1 MTAYGNFCE
10 DIALE
15 IFIDATL
22 VKFQKGK
29 MRKHDEFA
37 KIHVPVDGSDSM
49 IEKRFVDVS
58 KEADLY
64 DLELFIVARDYDN
77 QPIAQYPK
85 YLKERKFKLDIRV
98 RNKTVFCIP
107 VKCVE
112 YWLFYVKHMDDTT
125 PPQPNSLES
134 DTNFNCAKAKSDVYE
149 RPLDED
155 GKYIKQAA
163 RIEVAKAIKILE
175 KLDIKRLKILSPSYD
190 NFIGQL
196 QKVKL

>member
-1 MTAYGNFCE
+1 MATYGSFCE

-15 IFIDATL
+15 KFTDATL
-22 VKFQKGK
+22 SILKKGK
-29 MRKHDEFA
+29 MRKHEKFA
-37 KIHVPVDGSDSM
+37 RIHVPVDGNDSI

-77 QPIAQYPK
+77 QPVVQYSK
-85 YLKERKFKLDIRV
+85 YIQERKFKLDIRV

-112 YWLFYVKHMDDTT
+112 YWLFYLKHMDDTV
-125 PPQPNSLES
+125 PAKPNSLES
-134 DTNFNCAKAKSDVYE
+134 DANFNCAKAKADVYE

-155 GKYIKQAA
+155 GKYIKQSAK
-163 RIEVAKAIKILE
+163 IEVAKALKILE
-175 KLDIKRLKILSPSYD
+175 KLDIKRLMELSPSYK
-190 NFIGQL
+190 NFIDQL
-196 QKVKL
+196 KKVKL